1 MHPRNPGYVVR
12 TATGGLMGAVAE
24 HRSSSSV
31 EVERVAAL
39 EALFDASYDAM
50 LAFDPEGVVTL
61 CNTAASRLFGRDTG
75 DLARRQWSTLFP
87 ENQHHT
93 LRVAFDNVG
102 AGGRVYWHETEI
114 ARHDGSN
121 VAVALS
127 LAPVV
132 DGSGSVIG
140 MVAVARDTTEE
151 HLAQEMLAEAEARL
165 HEGEALAHIG
175 RWLWDVGTGE
185 VQWSA
190 EFHRIHGV
198 DPLDFDGT
206 LAAHLAAIHRRD
218 RKRVREA
225 LTGVAE
231 SGRAAEIDYRVVRPD
246 GDVRRISARA
256 EPTFDAAGS
265 VVGVRGIGRDVTAD

>member
-1 MHPRNPGYVVR
+1 
-12 TATGGLMGAVAE
+12 MGAVAE
-24 HRSSSSV
+24 SRFSASEHA
-31 EVERVAAL
+31 ERVAAL
-39 EALFDASYDAM
+39 EALVDASHDAM
-50 LAFDPEGVVTL
+50 LAFDGAGAVTL
-61 CNTAASRLFGRDTG
+61 CNVAASRLFGCDTAE
-75 DLARRQWSTLFP
+75 LARRQWSTLFP
-87 ENQHHT
+87 ENQHHA
-93 LRVAFDNVG
+93 LRVAFDGVG
-102 AGGRVYWHETEI
+102 AGGRVHWHETEI
-114 ARHDGSN
+114 ARHDGSK
-121 VAVALS
+121 VAVSLS
-127 LAPVV
+127 LGPVV
-132 DGSGSVIG
+132 DESGSVIG
-140 MVAVARDTTEE
+140 VVAVAHDITEE
-151 HLAQEMLAEAEARL
+151 HLAQAMLAEAEARL

-206 LAAHLAAIHRRD
+206 LSAHLAAIHPRD

-231 SGRAAEIDYRVVRPD
+231 AGRAAEIDYRVVRPD